1 MAAKNVTPKGV
12 NQEENIKPKKSIG
25 EHAKE
30 LLQMLLIVWII
41 ISSVVEA
48 SRVPTGSM
56 ETTILPGD
64 FLFINKFIYGPTTPR
79 FIPYTNVELPYFRFP
94 SIREPQKNDV
104 IVFKFPGYRD
114 QIESPDIQFY
124 VKRCVAEPGDTLEVR
139 NKVVFI
145 NGVEQPIPPRIQYL
159 KEFIEP
165 AGKVDRNIFPV
176 GKPWN
181 SDNYGPLVVPK
192 KGDIINLS
200 LDNIEEWKTFINREY
215 GKDVVSISNGQ
226 IAIEGKITDKYEVKQ
241 DYYFGMG
248 DNRDDSLDSRFWGF
262 IPRENIVGSPIIIY
276 WSWDSDIPIANF
288 FKLLGSVR
296 FDRIAKLI
304 N

>member
-1 MAAKNVTPKGV
+1 MAAKNLGKTKDLKD
-12 NQEENIKPKKSIG
+12 IDKKEKKTIAQ
-25 EHAKE
+25 HAKE
-30 LLQMLLIVWII
+30 LLQMLVIVWII

-64 FLFINKFIYGPTTPR
+64 FLFINKFVYGPTTPR

-94 SIREPQKNDV
+94 SIKEPEKNDI

-114 QIESPDIQFY
+114 EIESPDIQFY
-124 VKRCVAEPGDTLEVR
+124 VKRCVGEPGDTLEVR
-139 NKVVFI
+139 NKVLFV
-145 NGVEQPIPPRIQYL
+145 NGNEFPIPPNIQYL
-159 KEFIEP
+159 SEFAMQP
-165 AGKVDRNIFPV
+165 GVPDRNIFPV
-176 GKPWN
+176 GKSWN
-181 SDNYGPLVVPK
+181 SDNYGPLVIPK
-192 KGDIINLS
+192 KGDIIQLTI
-200 LDNIEEWKTFINREY
+200 DNIQEWKTFINREY
-215 GKDVVSISNGQ
+215 KKEVVGISNGK
-226 IAIEGKITDKYEVKQ
+226 ITIEGSVVDSYTVQE

-262 IPRENIVGSPIIIY
+262 IPRENIVGSPLIIY
-276 WSWDSDIPIANF
+276 WSWNSAISWSEI

-296 FDRIAKLI
+296 LDRVAKLI

>member
-1 MAAKNVTPKGV
+1 MAAKNMTPNGSD
-12 NQEENIKPKKSIG
+12 IKDSGKPRKSIG
-25 EHAKE
+25 AHAKE
-30 LLQMLLIVWII
+30 LLQMLVIVWLI

-94 SIREPQKNDV
+94 SLKEPEKNDI

-114 QIESPDIQFY
+114 QIENSDIQFY

-145 NGVEQPIPPRIQYL
+145 NGKELSIPVNIQYL
-159 KEFIEP
+159 NEFVMP
-165 AGKVDRNIFPV
+165 AGTSDRNIFPV

-181 SDNYGPLVVPK
+181 SDNYGPLVIPK
-192 KGDIINLS
+192 KGDVIELS
-200 LDNIEEWKTFINREY
+200 LDNIQEWKTFINREY
-215 GKDVVSISNGQ
+215 GKEVVSIANGQ
-226 IAIEGKITDKYEVKQ
+226 IAIEGTITDKYVVKE

-276 WSWDSDIPIANF
+276 WSWDSAIPVADF

-296 FDRIAKLI
+296 LDRIAKLV